1 MDWSSI
7 YEEHGEEEGDWSGW
21 ASGRLAPVLESF
33 SQSGGYTPLICYFF
47 TINYILGVGCLG
59 IPYAFLQSGVFLGS
73 IMIVLLSFVA
83 YITVLWVAET
93 GHRDIQLRK
102 FGRERSPGLY
112 SHRFRKKQDYSSEKM
127 LTIRSHGLS
136 LDASDPTASIALT
149 EFSALQSNL
158 SNSSSYTSPD
168 KRSNLIASEPAPRNF
183 EEESEVLE
191 LVLRFLGPRGK
202 LFYQSALMMLMFV
215 GLIAYV
221 QVFVNTFASQLWP
234 GIDTFIPSLLFG
246 LVAVPLSCVDLAEQI
261 SVQVLMSILRF
272 LSLGILLMGTLVA
285 VYVNPSVDSF
295 TLPSYSS
302 PSHSETAGLNNS
314 GQSLPMFELHGFGL
328 MFTTAI
334 FSQLFQHSVPGLIRP
349 LSPETKGQ
357 APAIFGLALITT
369 GAIYITT
376 GVTCVYYFGPLVNQ
390 AINLNF
396 VGFDWGA
403 GQIHFL
409 GHVCIKAMA
418 MTVVLFPALDT
429 LSVFPLIANTLG
441 NNFHA
446 AFPHAHKHVS
456 KNMKACLSAS
466 MIDAIVKA
474 TSSSEYMSPREAMQQ
489 LTARLWRLAAAVP
502 PIVLSMFI
510 ANLSL
515 TLQVAGVC
523 GILVALVTPALLQ
536 MYSLEQLCDVPCK
549 ISGTPRLYIQQN
561 PYATVFSQ
569 VEYTYAVLCLA
580 TFALWVCCYQIVA
593 AVAG

>member
-59 IPYAFLQSGVFLGS
+59 IPYAFLRSGVLLGS
-73 IMIVLLSFVA
+73 AMIVLLSYVA

-112 SHRFRKKQDYSSEKM
+112 SHRYRKKQDYSCEKI

-136 LDASDPTASIALT
+136 MDAADPETNLKLT
-149 EFSALQSNL
+149 EFSALQSTFSKA
-158 SNSSSYTSPD
+158 SNH
-168 KRSNLIASEPAPRNF
+168 SNTEKKTNATASDAPLRNF

-202 LFYQSALMMLMFV
+202 LFYQSALMLLMFV

-221 QVFVNTFASQLWP
+221 QVFVTTFTSQLWP
-234 GIDTFIPSLLFG
+234 GVDTLIPSLLFG
-246 LVAVPLSCVDLAEQI
+246 VIAVPLSCVDLAEQI
-261 SVQVLMSILRF
+261 SVQVFMSVLRF
-272 LSLGILLMGTLVA
+272 LSLGILLLGTLAA
-285 VYVNPSVDSF
+285 VYVHPSADSF
-295 TLPSYSS
+295 SLSTEVFSHS
-302 PSHSETAGLNNS
+302 PSETSHDSRA
-314 GQSLPMFELHGFGL
+314 LPLFELHGFGL

-349 LSPETKGQ
+349 LPPETKGNVSS
-357 APAIFGLALITT
+357 IFGLALITT
-369 GAIYITT
+369 GFIYITT

-396 VGFDWGA
+396 VDFDWGA
-403 GQIHFL
+403 SHAHML
-409 GHVCIKAMA
+409 TRVCIKAMA

-446 AFPHAHKHVS
+446 AFPMAHKKVS
-456 KNMKACLSAS
+456 KCLNACFSLS
-466 MIDAIVKA
+466 IVDGIVKA
-474 TSSSEYMSPREAMQQ
+474 TSSGEYMSPREAMQQ
-489 LTARLWRLAAAVP
+489 LTARLWRLAAAIP
-502 PIVLSMFI
+502 PIILSAFI
-510 ANLSL
+510 ADLSL

-536 MYSLEQLCDVPCK
+536 KYSLDQLYDVPCK
-549 ISGTPRLYIQQN
+549 GSGTPKLYIQQN

-569 VEYTYAVLCLA
+569 VEYTYGVLCLA
-580 TFALWVCCYQIVA
+580 VLALWVCCYQIGE
-593 AVAG
+593 AVFA